1 MAKGNLFLGMG
12 RGSVGDVTFYRAD
25 GQQLSRARNRKPRNP
40 KSNAQLIQRAISA
53 TIVQAYK
60 AGSIIFDHSFE
71 GKSVP
76 AGSQRAF
83 LSTNMR
89 KLREQILSELNAA
102 SGTQLSSVVSPRA
115 VYPVPNTYRISEGS
129 LIQNLFVKGFDD
141 NDNIVVIPV
150 AVGQDETIS
159 AFLTRLNIVPGEI
172 FTFVSLGVIL
182 SGDERESLTS
192 PQCTFGF
199 MRLTV
204 KQEAA
209 SSTKTAVTAT
219 FQDIFEIDSAGAVLP
234 STRLL
239 TQGIGIYDLDI
250 AGAETGGIGVIRSN
264 ENSGL
269 RSSSDMWIQDKTDA
283 GPVWG
288 VKPSNLLAAWAQD
301 SGTVDSELIL
311 EGGAI

>member
-40 KSNAQLIQRAISA
+40 KTNAQLIQRAISA

-89 KLREQILSELNAA
+89 KLREQVLN
-102 SGTQLSSVVSPRA
+102 QLNTAPDESSASVVSPKA
-115 VYPVPNTYRISEGS
+115 IYPVPNEYRISEGS
-129 LIQNLFVKGFDD
+129 LVQNLFVIGTD
-141 NDNIVVIPV
+141 NNDKLGVKLV
-150 AVGQDETIS
+150 AANENETIQQY
-159 AFLTRLNIVPGEI
+159 LTRLGVTAGEI
-172 FTFVSLGVIL
+172 FTIVTFGVVTSSRQSLI
-182 SGDERESLTS
+182 SG
-192 PQCTFGF
+192 QCTFGF

-204 KQEAA
+204 KEAA
-209 SSTKTAVTAT
+209 LTLTTPMASAKYTSIFTVDSSGAGLSSDLGVTSNINIS
-219 FQDIFEIDSAGAVLP
+219 DIDFAG
-234 STRLL
+234 SEH
-239 TQGIGIYDLDI
+239 GS
-250 AGAETGGIGVIRSN
+250 IGVIRSN

-269 RSSSDMWIQDKTDA
+269 RSTSDMKVGLEFDIT
-283 GPVWG
+283 PEFG
-288 VKPSNLLAAWAQD
+288 VAPKNLIDSWSQD
-301 SGTVDSELIL
+301 SGSTDSELIL
-311 EGGAI
+311 EGGPI

>member
-40 KSNAQLIQRAISA
+40 KSNAQIIQRAISA

-89 KLREQILSELNAA
+89 KLREQVLSEMNAA
-102 SGTQLSSVVSPRA
+102 SGIQISSVVSPRA
-115 VYPVPNTYRISEGS
+115 VYPVPNAYRISEGS
-129 LIQNLFVKGFDD
+129 LIQNLFVKNFDG
-141 NDNIVVIPV
+141 NDNLIAYPV
-150 AVGQDETIS
+150 RPLADETIS
-159 AFLTRLNIVPGEI
+159 AYLTRLNITPGEI
-172 FTFVSLGVIL
+172 FTIVSLGVITNAA
-182 SGDERESLTS
+182 ERASLVS

-204 KQEAA
+204 KAA
-209 SSTKTAVTAT
+209 AATSTNPMASAT
-219 FQDIFEIDSAGAVLP
+219 YQDIFDIDSAGAVLP
-234 STRLL
+234 SSRLF
-239 TQGIGIYDLDI
+239 TEGIGIGDLDI
-250 AGAETGGIGVIRSN
+250 AGSETGGLGVIRSN

-269 RSSSDMWIQDKTDA
+269 RSSSDMWIPDGVSAD
-283 GPVWG
+283 PLWG
-288 VKPSNLLAAWAQD
+288 VSPANLLAAWSQD
-301 SGTVDSELIL
+301 SGSVDSELIL
-311 EGGAI
+311 EGGPI